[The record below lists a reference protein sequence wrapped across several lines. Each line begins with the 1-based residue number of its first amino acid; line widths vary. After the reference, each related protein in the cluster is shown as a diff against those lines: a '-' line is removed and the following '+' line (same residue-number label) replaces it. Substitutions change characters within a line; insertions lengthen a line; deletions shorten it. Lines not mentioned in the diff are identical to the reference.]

1 MRSTQKFAVACA
13 MTLVLI
19 ACSAGAWS
27 QTNPDRMTIS
37 ELAKQT
43 HFHGIAVDPQD
54 PARIYLATHHGF
66 FAVSPD
72 GTATRLSTTRDD
84 FMGFTLHPSDPGTLY
99 ASGHPAE
106 GGNLGFVVST
116 DGGKT
121 WRQISPGVGG
131 PVDFHQMTVSPADPT
146 TIFGAYAGALQVSRD
161 SGKTWALVG
170 PAPDRL
176 IDLAASSVDVNRL
189 YAATQAGLLQSADGG
204 RTWTEAFALK
214 RPATMVEVSP
224 IGHVYAFVIGS
235 GLIRAAEPT
244 LSWQNLANSWGEDYL
259 LHLAADEKD
268 LNRLYAVTGK
278 SGIVASSDGGKTW
291 TSFGSAPRR

>member
-13 MTLVLI
+13 VTFILI
-19 ACSAGAWS
+19 AGSAGAWS

-43 HFHGIAVDPQD
+43 HFHGIAVAPQD
-54 PARIYLATHHGF
+54 PARVYLATHHGF

-84 FMGFTLHPSDPGTLY
+84 FMGFTPHPSDPGTLY

-106 GGNLGFVVST
+106 GGNLGFIVST

-131 PVDFHQMTVSPADPT
+131 PVDFHQMTVSPAEPT

-161 SGKTWALVG
+161 SGRTWALVG

-189 YAATQAGLLQSADGG
+189 YAATEAGLVQSADGG
-204 RTWTEAFALK
+204 RSWADAFPLK
-214 RPATMVEVSP
+214 RPVSMVEVTP
-224 IGHVYAFVIGS
+224 TGHVYAFVVGA
-235 GLIRAAEPT
+235 GLIHAAERT
-244 LSWQNLANSWGEDYL
+244 LGWQTLANSWNGDYL
-259 LHLAADEKD
+259 LHLAADNQNQ
-268 LNRLYAVTGK
+268 NRLYAVTAK
-278 SGIVASSDGGKTW
+278 SGIVASGDGGKTW
-291 TSFGSAPRR
+291 TSYGSASSR